1 MTKKDLDVTEGV
13 DSISRAIKSF
23 NDSFDSEHSAE
34 EPARRRRSRP
44 LNERQQNVPSPK
56 EPRQRPKRQPT
67 KISNPKQWGAT
78 DGNSEHANSSG
89 DGRAARRPSL
99 PVEKT
104 AWPSSRL
111 KTGTHGRSVDRP
123 SREAWFAQVD
133 QRKMRIACDGNQHAT

>member
-44 LNERQQNVPSPK
+44 LNERRQNVPSPK

-67 KISNPKQWGAT
+67 KPAEAEQWGPPTAT
-78 DGNSEHANSSG
+78 LNTRIPAEIAELLDGLHYQLRKRHG
-89 DGRAARRPSL
+89 QRRITKQEL
-99 PVEKT
+99 TVGALTDLLAKHGL
-104 AWPSSRL
+104 L
-111 KTGTHGRSVDRP
+111 KWTN
-123 SREAWFAQVD
+123 A
-133 QRKMRIACDGNQHAT
+133 K